1 MHEETGRLDIKWFA
15 DVFTDLDPI
24 LAALTA
30 GTGFRF
36 VEVFDAWQGL
46 GQGLTTG
53 TGRGVGGA
61 GVLASRWAI
70 SACAAARSLDR
81 VS

>member
-1 MHEETGRLDIKWFA
+1 MYEEAGRFDIELFA
-15 DVFTDLDPI
+15 DILTDLDQI
-24 LAALTA
+24 LAELTA

-36 VEVFDAWQGL
+36 VAVFDAWQGL
-46 GQGLTTG
+46 GQGLTPG
-53 TGRGVGGA
+53 PGRGVGGA